1 MSLFYGC
8 IQNPIL
14 RTLKLVHHKQ
24 ARGNNQRYA
33 ITCVAKT
40 ATNSAWK
47 QFKGK
52 LFLKLIL
59 LVCQCKKW
67 MSNMTP
73 NLFCKYPKQQV
84 ISNWKVWTVEAR
96 KELKPGIRYGNTAY
110 NTVAA
115 IQKSTT
121 PYYKHIDNFP
131 RLWPIQNG
139 DTKYLMANY
148 FFKYCTLK
156 MSICSR
162 FTAYRS
168 LCYFF
173 DTSSKQEWIISERKS
188 EIILCNKLFSVMLIF
203 FTARPTYI

>member
-33 ITCVAKT
+33 ITCVAKN

-52 LFLKLIL
+52 LFQKLIL
-59 LVCQCKKW
+59 LVCQCKKC

-73 NLFCKYPKQQV
+73 NLFCKYHKQQV

-148 FFKYCTLK
+148 FFLSTVPWKWEYVAFLQPIDHFVI
-156 MSICSR
+156 SLIQ
-162 FTAYRS
+162 AQNRS
-168 LCYFF
+168 EL
-173 DTSSKQEWIISERKS
+173 
-188 EIILCNKLFSVMLIF
+188 SVSVKVRLYYATNCF
-203 FTARPTYI
+203 LWC